1 MDLNPLNQI
10 NPTVI
15 VAEMAIFTGMYVGL
29 RRWFVLPYLKVI
41 EERQARIEEGDARV
55 AEAERLL
62 ADSAAE
68 AETLLSQ
75 AHEKADRIVRESH
88 EEADAERR
96 RIVQAALDEVSAY
109 LEEGRAE
116 VARARQTEISGQR
129 DEAVECVTV
138 ACGKLMGRADGEL
151 AAEAV
156 DRLLAR
162 RAH

>member
-10 NPTVI
+10 NPVVI

-41 EERQARIEEGDARV
+41 EERQARIEEGDAKATEAEHVQAEATARAEALV
-55 AEAERLL
+55 AE
-62 ADSAAE
+62 
-68 AETLLSQ
+68 

-88 EEADAERR
+88 EESDAERR
-96 RIVQAALDEVSAY
+96 RIVQAALDEVSTY

-116 VARARQTEISGQR
+116 VARARQTELAGQR

-138 ACGKLMGRADGEL
+138 ACGKLLGRADGEL

>member
-1 MDLNPLNQI
+1 VDLNPLNQI
-10 NPTVI
+10 NPVVI
-15 VAEMAIFTGMYVGL
+15 GAEMAIFTGMYMGL

-41 EERQARIEEGDARV
+41 EERQARIEEGDAKA

-62 ADSAAE
+62 AEAAAQSE
-68 AETLLSQ
+68 ATLAG

-88 EEADAERR
+88 EASDAERR

-116 VARARQTEISGQR
+116 VTLARQQELEGQR
-129 DEAVECVTV
+129 EEAIECVTV
-138 ACGKLMGRADGEL
+138 ACGKLLGRPDGEL
-151 AAEAV
+151 AVEAV

-162 RAH
+162 RSH